1 MFVYIY
7 KDTGY
12 FYAIAQSPLDRTD
25 LIEVTSLPPDSEH
38 KWNGNFW
45 EPLTESEI
53 TAIEESDPD
62 YNKDGIVEKG
72 ILTPNTTEVRQLCYF
87 NNSDGSEINNS
98 TATTNG
104 AGDLSG
110 RYINAAS
117 FFLNNVLLTLSS
129 FLAGAVNNEC
139 IPYYQN
145 GEWRSRLLSEV
156 SKKQWTFSASINKK
170 NVNDDFLCREGET
183 PTDLSPFAVPF
194 ESVCHTIVVSCR
206 PSEFDEFNVYLY
218 RGGAIIASANKPR
231 YKTKAVY
238 SDLRIDCQAGDA
250 IAIRIKAV
258 SDKEKIDYPAVSL
271 LFIEK

>member
-25 LIEVTSLPPDSEH
+25 LIEVPSLPPDSEH
-38 KWNGNFW
+38 KWNGSFW
-45 EPLTESEI
+45 EPLTETEV
-53 TAIEESDPD
+53 TAIEESNPD
-62 YNKDGIVEKG
+62 YKASGNTEKG
-72 ILTPNTTEVRQLCYF
+72 ISTPNTTNVGQVAYF
-87 NNSDGSEINNS
+87 SDSTGTELNNSSAI
-98 TATTNG
+98 ATKN
-104 AGDLSG
+104 GDLIG
-110 RYINAAS
+110 RYISATAFFINNA
-117 FFLNNVLLTLSS
+117 LLTLSS
-129 FLAGAVNNEC
+129 FLAGAANNGC

-183 PTDLSPFAVPF
+183 PTDLSPFVVPF

-206 PSEFDEFNVYLY
+206 PSEFDEFDVYLY
-218 RGGAIIASANKPR
+218 RGGAIIASVNKPQ
-231 YKTKAVY
+231 YETLAVY
-238 SDLRIDCQAGDA
+238 SDLRIDCQARDA
-250 IAIRIKAV
+250 IAIRAKAV
-258 SDKEKIDYPAVSL
+258 SNKEKIDYPAVSL